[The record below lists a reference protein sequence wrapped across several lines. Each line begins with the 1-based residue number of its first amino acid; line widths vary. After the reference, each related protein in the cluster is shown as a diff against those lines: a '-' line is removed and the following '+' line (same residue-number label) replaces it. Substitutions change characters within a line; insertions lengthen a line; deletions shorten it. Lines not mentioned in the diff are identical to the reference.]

1 MAARG
6 RRRSVG
12 LALGAGGAR
21 GLAHIGVLKKLA
33 EADIPIDAIA
43 GTSSGALVGA
53 IYAAGQL
60 ENFER
65 LVREFE
71 WTDVLAMWDP
81 VWPRSGIMSG
91 ERALESLAGV
101 VGDWKIEDLPIPFAA
116 VSVDLVTGQEVL
128 IRRGRVIDAIRAS
141 ISIPGIFVPRRQ
153 GKRLLVDGAICN
165 PVPVSALE
173 ELGADVRIAVN
184 LHHEPVREIVTLP
197 SGRRRPT
204 IAGRVSDVIDSRLAR
219 FRGKARPRRK
229 TSKLTRPAPDSDDGE
244 VPNLFEILTAS
255 MSVIEYELAQH
266 RLARDPVDV
275 VVEPDVHGIRA
286 FEFHKG
292 KQAIA
297 AGLKAAEERLPEI
310 QRELKRRP
318 RRRG

>member
-128 IRRGRVIDAIRAS
+128 TDCLETCDLT
-141 ISIPGIFVPRRQ
+141 
-153 GKRLLVDGAICN
+153 GKRVRAPLLGVCEA
-165 PVPVSALE
+165 
-173 ELGADVRIAVN
+173 
-184 LHHEPVREIVTLP
+184 
-197 SGRRRPT
+197 SGRRLLRERLVTCPASGRRVHPDEARPT
-204 IAGRVSDVIDSRLAR
+204 CA
-219 FRGKARPRRK
+219 
-229 TSKLTRPAPDSDDGE
+229 DGDGAE
-244 VPNLFEILTAS
+244 
-255 MSVIEYELAQH
+255 
-266 RLARDPVDV
+266 
-275 VVEPDVHGIRA
+275 RA
-286 FEFHKG
+286 I
-292 KQAIA
+292 QAV
-297 AGLKAAEERLPEI
+297 
-310 QRELKRRP
+310 
-318 RRRG
+318 